1 MEFPRENKSEKGL
14 ISQLKSGYKILRAV
28 INSYN
33 RDGVTM
39 MGAAL
44 SYYMV
49 FSLPAILII
58 ATASVG
64 IFFGEEAVAGQ
75 ILNQLGDYF
84 GAETALEIQSMII
97 GISDYDRNIWATIMG
112 IGLLI
117 FGASGVFYALQ
128 TALNKI
134 FGVQNQV
141 SKGILDMLVDRG
153 LSFGMVVVI
162 CFIMVFS
169 LSLNTA
175 LLKLSYFM
183 ASHQGAQLAVLNW
196 FGNLSD
202 SVLLVFKN
210 LTSFI
215 LFTIFF
221 AFLYRV
227 LPNVNF
233 KWRQIWL
240 GAVLTAVLFGLG
252 ELLLGFYLSKTDL
265 WTTYGAAGSLVVILI
280 WVYYTAQ
287 MLFVGAEFIKVY
299 SYYKGYPIVP
309 RRFVRKEE

>member
-1 MEFPRENKSEKGL
+1 MKFPREDITKKG
-14 ISQLKSGYKILRAV
+14 ITNHLKSWYAIIRAV
-28 INSYN
+28 VQSFSK
-33 RDGVTM
+33 DGVTM

-64 IFFGEEAVAGQ
+64 MFFGKEAVEGQ

-84 GAETALEIQSMII
+84 GAEAALDIQGVII
-97 GISDYDRNIWATIMG
+97 GISDYDRNWWATLFG
-112 IGLLI
+112 VALLV

-134 FGVQNQV
+134 FGVQNRIR
-141 SKGILDMLVDRG
+141 KGVLGVLVDRG

-162 CFIMVFS
+162 CFIMVVS
-169 LSLNTA
+169 LLLNTA
-175 LLKLSYFM
+175 LMKLTNFM
-183 ASHQGAQLAVLNW
+183 ELQSSTELMSLSGE
-196 FGNLSD
+196 LSD

-210 LTSFI
+210 LGSFV

-221 AFLYRV
+221 GFVYRV

-233 KWRQIWL
+233 RWRQIWL
-240 GAVLTAVLFGLG
+240 GAVLTAVLFGIG
-252 ELLLGFYLSKTDL
+252 ELLLGFYLSKTDV

-280 WVYYTAQ
+280 WVYYSSQ
-287 MLFVGAEFIKVY
+287 MIFVGAEFIKVY
-299 SYYKGYPIVP
+299 SYYKGYPIEP
-309 RRFVRKEE
+309 IRFARKD

>member
-1 MEFPRENKSEKGL
+1 MEFPKEDITKKGFVNR
-14 ISQLKSGYKILRAV
+14 LKTWYAILRAV
-28 INSYN
+28 VRSFNK
-33 RDGVTM
+33 DGVTM

-64 IFFGEEAVAGQ
+64 MLFGKEAVEGQ

-84 GAETALEIQSMII
+84 GSETALEIQSMII
-97 GISDYDRNIWATIMG
+97 GISDYDRNWWATLLG
-112 IGLLI
+112 IALLI

-134 FGVQNQV
+134 FGVQNRV
-141 SKGILDMLVDRG
+141 HKGVLGVLVDRG

-162 CFIMVFS
+162 CLIMVIS
-169 LSLNTA
+169 LLLNTA
-175 LLKLSYFM
+175 LLKLTNFI
-183 ASHQGAQLAVLNW
+183 ALEEGTQLLALNW

-210 LTSFI
+210 IGSFV
-215 LFTIFF
+215 LFTVFF
-221 AFLYRV
+221 GFVYRV

-233 KWRQIWL
+233 KWRQIWM
-240 GAVLTAVLFGLG
+240 GALLTAILFGLG
-252 ELLLGFYLSKTDL
+252 ELLLGYYLSKTDL

-280 WVYYTAQ
+280 WVFYSAQ
-287 MLFVGAEFIKVY
+287 MIFVGAEFIKVY
-299 SYYKGYPIVP
+299 SHYKGYPIEP
-309 RRFVRKEE
+309 LRFARK